1 MKQNQA
7 SLTAAGI
14 AVVRAI
20 ESARPQ
26 GERICYDPYARR
38 FAGPA
43 LYYLAMFF
51 VDIGYSEWR
60 GTGVMGFL
68 VSRARYFDDTLQTCL
83 DGGLEQ
89 LVILGA
95 GYDSRAYRFAGLRE
109 GVRVFE
115 VDHPATQAVK
125 IEKLKRILGQ
135 VPAYVTYVPIDFT
148 QATLEQRLCTSG
160 YDDGRKTLFTW
171 EGVTQYLTP
180 AAVDETLAFV
190 ANHSG
195 AGSSIVF
202 DYMYTSLLDGTV
214 RHGEVSGMRRY
225 RGLTGEELVF
235 GIPEGAIE
243 EFLRQRGFDQVVNV
257 DQAYFKRT
265 YFTTPRNKKRKV
277 AAGYAIAVGVIA

>member
-38 FAGPA
+38 FAAPA
-43 LYYLAMFF
+43 LYYLAKFF

-60 GTGVMGFL
+60 GPGVMGFL

-115 VDHPATQAVK
+115 VDHPATQSVK

-160 YDDGRKTLFTW
+160 YDDRRKTLFTW

-257 DQAYFKRT
+257 DQAYFKRA
-265 YFTTPRNKKRKV
+265 YFTTPRNQKRKV